1 MDLEILFALLQTVL
15 ALAAVIAL
23 AYLVLRMARRLN
35 TGSGSLVQIIEKTNL
50 SSNSY
55 LAVAKIGAEYH
66 LISVTSGDIKILKEL
81 SAGEV
86 EEALEEKRKHFEENP
101 INSRLSSLMKQAEK
115 GQTKKMMQ
123 ARKKQ

>member
-1 MDLEILFALLQTVL
+1 MDLEILFALLQTVV

-35 TGSGSLVQIIEKTNL
+35 TGGGSLVKIIEKTSL
-50 SSNSY
+50 SNHSY

-66 LISVTSGDIKILKEL
+66 LISVTSGDIKILKDI
-81 SAGEV
+81 SADEV
-86 EEALEEKRKHFEENP
+86 EAALEEKRRHFEENP
-101 INSRLSSLMKQAEK
+101 INNSISHLMKRAEE
-115 GQTKKMMQ
+115 GPVKKLMQ